1 VTWFLRAA
9 LPLRITARHQESQPA
24 TQNYSTQKSH
34 HQGSKIAI
42 KKDQPP
48 PKPNT
53 QARSMASG
61 APDVQYFVEKIP
73 PSCLASPG
81 HGFLPILGG
90 KFLVARGVHPEQ
102 NKILRTSSPVGKASY
117 IFMFVFAP
125 KIAPGSDDP
134 VLARGR
140 HYRVQ
145 FQVQNHGYKK

>member
-1 VTWFLRAA
+1 MTWFLRAA

-61 APDVQYFVEKIP
+61 APDVQYFVEK
-73 PSCLASPG
+73 SPVPVW
-81 HGFLPILGG
+81 HRRATVFFR
-90 KFLVARGVHPEQ
+90 FLVANSWWQGVCIP
-102 NKILRTSSPVGKASY
+102 NKTK
-117 IFMFVFAP
+117 F
-125 KIAPGSDDP
+125 
-134 VLARGR
+134 
-140 HYRVQ
+140 
-145 FQVQNHGYKK
+145 

>member
-1 VTWFLRAA
+1 MTWFLRAA
-9 LPLRITARHQESQPA
+9 LPLRITAHHQESQPA

-90 KFLVARGVHPEQ
+90 KFLVARVCTP
-102 NKILRTSSPVGKASY
+102 NKTK
-117 IFMFVFAP
+117 F
-125 KIAPGSDDP
+125 
-134 VLARGR
+134 
-140 HYRVQ
+140 
-145 FQVQNHGYKK
+145 